1 MSIPT
6 GLGQS
11 DQWQTTATTHHANH
25 TAHTRGLAQASDELD
40 EHFKD
45 VPLSENSS
53 ALSSVASTSPS
64 TATSDFQDLDH
75 YIALGCLHFNAHL
88 PKSQGPT
95 LEGAW
100 AELLDLPLE
109 TKLLIGDEAARLLD
123 ARWIRLFSLQSDGHH
138 HALHGTARVYLL
150 PEDWNRRFIDRNSR
164 GLKNALR
171 RLLSS
176 VDTSASAWAGDHQEG
191 EVRGFDPWASAEHV
205 SLYYLFNKLPSP
217 APDPAA
223 IKSRYTRTAVR
234 DLLKS
239 AASSEWEEHG
249 EQPLAGLRTRLYP
262 YQARSASLMIQ
273 RETAP
278 QLQLDPRLEVRTS
291 PTGKP
296 YYFGA
301 RDGSALLDPRYYEAN
316 RGGILAETMGYGKTI
331 ICLAVILTTKG
342 HLPHIPAPY
351 LSPPCKRKGGVGSLS
366 DMAASIIGRAAI
378 PARALIEQSEEN
390 SGADYARLKE
400 ALDRNPAYYELPLD
414 LPRMNRNT
422 QIPPPR
428 RLDMCAGTI
437 VVVPRNLL
445 HQWQSEVQKHVLE
458 GGLKILVVDS
468 LPKRGHKFKPA
479 QLEGS
484 TMKCISELP
493 SPAALTKY
501 DVILFTRNRFEQE
514 FVDSPNDLGRGG
526 NPGISPSRNCSCNG
540 SSRSTMCECGQTRIE
555 YESPLRKLHWLR
567 IIIDEGHNF
576 SSSMSNAVLLA
587 KQIQVERRWV
597 VSGTPAKNLVGVE
610 LDTATLES
618 DVTNT
623 HALRQNAIEQRKTF
637 SAQGTDGASAV
648 KALGS
653 LASNFLMVRPWCDSL
668 AEGKLEWDNYIY
680 RHEHQYKKTYSGFS
694 SCFLRILEGL
704 VIKTRPE
711 DVEKDIV
718 LPPMTH
724 RVVYLKPCWYDKMT
738 ANLFVQVLRANAI
751 TSERR
756 DVDYLFHPN
765 STKAR
770 HSLIRNLRQSN
781 FTWTGFRLE
790 DVVSTLETT
799 EKYLGKDD
807 KNCTSED
814 EMSLRQSSQAV
825 SKLAISEE
833 WKNLSRA
840 HEVGMA
846 VQHFPTESEKVFA
859 LAYPRKPTMI
869 GITQLLE
876 GQLHVDS
883 HITSPDPAEGL
894 DVVGH
899 AAKQKMDALAE
910 ADEETKDKQGHDLG
924 DSDAKKVSVP
934 SSCIG
939 DKQPLTSRRASAMLT
954 KSSPQK
960 VEKKQNTQDIAS
972 SASPSLPRKRKLTM
986 AQELAHLPADSPLLR
1001 TQVVATTSAKLTYLL
1016 DKVVE
1021 CQATE
1026 KIIIFY
1032 DGDNAA
1038 FYIAQCLEMLYI
1050 NHRIY
1055 ARTLDNVKRS
1065 EYVALFNEDP
1075 DVRVLLIDVACGAL
1089 GLNLNAASVVL
1100 IVNPINR
1107 SGLEAQAIKRAHRI
1121 GQNKKVT
1128 VETLVLEGT
1137 MEHAIFSHA
1146 KKMTRA
1152 EHLEAKELE
1161 DDAGITEIIQ
1171 GAQILP
1177 ILPDEEEGEGMFA
1190 KLKTPQQ
1197 VFGRSDRHKYH
1208 RYGNTEPKSQDR
1220 STKKAKISG
1229 RSSQAGPGA
1238 KASKGKPHNTGDQ
1251 PQTSIQSSA
1260 TSQSQSQL
1268 PLIAGPQAGSTNS
1281 SQGFASI
1288 FGAGNP

>member
-1 MSIPT
+1 MPPSA
-6 GLGQS
+6 G
-11 DQWQTTATTHHANH
+11 
-25 TAHTRGLAQASDELD
+25 
-40 EHFKD
+40 
-45 VPLSENSS
+45 SS
-53 ALSSVASTSPS
+53 VLSSVASTPPS
-64 TATSDFQDLDH
+64 TTTSEFQDLDH
-75 YIALGCLHFNAHL
+75 YIAVGCLHFNAPI
-88 PKSQGPT
+88 PKIQGPT
-95 LEGAW
+95 LEGTW
-100 AELLDLPLE
+100 AELLDLPSELR
-109 TKLLIGDEAARLLD
+109 TLIGNEAAKLLD
-123 ARWIRLFSLQSDGHH
+123 ARWIRLFALQSDESHRG
-138 HALHGTARVYLL
+138 LYSVVRVYLL
-150 PEDWNRRFIDRNSR
+150 PEDWKRKSVDRNSR
-164 GLKNALR
+164 NLKNMLR
-171 RLLSS
+171 QLLTS
-176 VDTSASAWAGDHQEG
+176 VDTSRSAWAGDQREG
-191 EVRGFDPWASAEHV
+191 EVRSFDPWASAENV

-217 APDPAA
+217 APDPAV
-223 IKSRYTRTAVR
+223 IKSRYARTAVC

-239 AASSEWEEHG
+239 AAPSEWEEHG
-249 EQPLAGLRTRLYP
+249 EQPLVGLRTRLYP

-273 RETAP
+273 REAAP
-278 QLQLDPRLEVRTS
+278 QLQLDPRLEVRES

-296 YYFGA
+296 FYYGA
-301 RDGSALLDPRYYEAN
+301 RDGSALLEPQYYEAN

-331 ICLAVILTTKG
+331 ICLAVILSTKG
-342 HLPHIPAPY
+342 HLPQIPVPY
-351 LSPPCKRKGGVGSLS
+351 LPPPPKRTGVGSLL
-366 DMAASIIGRAAI
+366 DMASSILERAAI
-378 PARALIEQSEEN
+378 PARAWIERKEANDDVDHSL
-390 SGADYARLKE
+390 LKK
-400 ALDRNPAYYELPLD
+400 ALDRNPAFYEIPSI
-414 LPRMNRNT
+414 LPRKNRNT

-428 RLDMCAGTI
+428 RFDMCTGTI

-445 HQWQSEVQKHVLE
+445 HQWQSEIQKHVLD
-458 GGLKILVVDS
+458 GGLKVLVVDS
-468 LPKRGHKFKPA
+468 VAKRGHKSKQA
-479 QLEGS
+479 QVGS
-484 TMKCISELP
+484 SIMECASELP
-493 SPAALTKY
+493 SPAALKNY
-501 DVILFTRNRFEQE
+501 DVVLFTRNRFEQE
-514 FVDSPNDLGRGG
+514 FADNSSDQGRGG
-526 NPGISPSRNCSCNG
+526 VASVLPGHSCSCNSS
-540 SSRSTMCECGQTRIE
+540 SSRGTVCDCGHNRTE

-567 IIIDEGHNF
+567 MIIDEGHNF

-610 LDTATLES
+610 LDTVTLES
-618 DVTNT
+618 DIANT
-623 HALRQNAIEQRKTF
+623 HAIRQGAIEQRKTF
-637 SAQGTDGASAV
+637 SAQDKDGSNAV

-653 LASNFLMVRPWCDSL
+653 LASHFLMVRPWCDSS
-668 AEGKLEWDNYIY
+668 AEGKLEWDDYVY
-680 RHEHQYKKTYSGFS
+680 RHENQYKKTHSGFS
-694 SCFLRILEGL
+694 SCFLRVLESL

-711 DVEKDIV
+711 DVERDIV

-790 DVVSTLETT
+790 DVISTLETT

-807 KNCTSED
+807 KNCAQED
-814 EMSLRQSSQAV
+814 EMSLLQSSQA
-825 SKLAISEE
+825 ISRLTTSEA

-846 VQHFPTESEKVFA
+846 VQDWPAESEEVFA
-859 LAYPRKPTMI
+859 LAHPTTPTMI

-876 GQLHVDS
+876 GQHHVDS
-883 HITSPDPAEGL
+883 HIMTSNPAEGL

-899 AAKQKMDALAE
+899 AAKAKVDALAE
-910 ADEETKDKQGHDLG
+910 ADGESKEKKDSDLG
-924 DSDAKKVSVP
+924 DAGTKKAGIP
-934 SSCIG
+934 PSCIG
-939 DKQPLTSRRASAMLT
+939 DKQPLTSRRASAMIS

-960 VEKKQNTQDIAS
+960 AEKS
-972 SASPSLPRKRKLTM
+972 VSAQSTAPLSPSIPKKRKVTM
-986 AQELAHLPADSPLLR
+986 AQELANLDAESPLRR
-1001 TQVVATTSAKLTYLL
+1001 TRVIATTSAKLTYLL

-1055 ARTLDNVKRS
+1055 ARTLENVKRS

-1089 GLNLNAASVVL
+1089 GLNLNAASIVL

-1121 GQNKKVT
+1121 GQDKKVT

-1137 MEHAIFSHA
+1137 MEHAIFNHA

-1152 EHLEAKELE
+1152 EQMEAKELE

-1177 ILPDEEEGEGMFA
+1177 ISPEEEEGEGMFA
-1190 KLKTPQQ
+1190 ELRKPQQ
-1197 VFGRSDRHKYH
+1197 VFGRPDRHKYH
-1208 RYGNTEPKSQDR
+1208 RYGNTEPKTQEKSR
-1220 STKKAKISG
+1220 KKAKTSG
-1229 RSSQAGPGA
+1229 TSSHASSGA
-1238 KASKGKPHNTGDQ
+1238 STDKGKARDTGDQ
-1251 PQTSIQSSA
+1251 SQTTIQSLSA
-1260 TSQSQSQL
+1260 NQSL
-1268 PLIAGPQAGSTNS
+1268 PLLAGPQAGGIPSPH
-1281 SQGFASI
+1281 GFTSI
-1288 FGAGNP
+1288 FGSGSG